1 MAIDSELMQALNR
14 FGSGDESS
22 FNIIY
27 EKTYSYVYSRT
38 RMIMKNEQDAMD
50 LLQEV
55 YIVAFK
61 SMDKL
66 ENANNLFAWLG
77 GIAYNQGMKIFN
89 KKKDVLLDETGEGL
103 FDIQESADTSFQPG
117 VELELKETADIIKE
131 VIEELPELQRAAI
144 TAYYYDEMSVTQ
156 IAELMETS
164 TGTIKSRLN
173 YARKRIQ
180 ESVEEKEKQ
189 MGIRLHSTSVPA
201 LILALQAASSGYS
214 ITGTTAGMGYK
225 SICGSLG
232 IEKTMVEGTKKVV
245 DTASSIDANISVA
258 SATGVGGT
266 TVAGTSVAIKVLA
279 GVCVALA
286 LVIGGGAIYLEKTKQ
301 DKVTTTEAVV
311 QETDITEEPTTEE
324 MINVYEVLAGSFC
337 FSSGAGGWSTDMD
350 VNTDGSFSGNH
361 HSVDMG
367 EPTDDYPNGKI
378 YTCDFKG
385 QLAEAQKIS
394 EFVYSADMEELQTGE
409 IKDPYVENGYLT
421 VMDEDPYGL
430 RVADKVMIYLAGMP
444 IEDLPNGVV
453 SWMWEEEMQ
462 QGVLP
467 YHIIYSEKDAAVF
480 KGEKKTTES
489 ITDDSDPNAELLAQY
504 RPVLDEYVEFQ
515 KNCASKEPL
524 DPFEYIRN
532 NCRYVGINTGQG
544 WSADCSEGE
553 EFLSSPIQGELYYA
567 LYDFGQ
573 DGTQELIMGS
583 KDQDWDNYYIHGIYG
598 FGDGNLMHV
607 TESLMVFATGMGIRI
622 KVLEGGYFLTYEVA
636 IPEAYENGWKSP
648 MYGVSVFN
656 NVQLEKIEN
665 PLSAGYIKRIDNF
678 NTEEEVYNTYK
689 EATLE
694 WRKVDLD
701 NIVTPSLEKQ
711 VASVDVEI
719 IPIDDLCAKSVI
731 TAKDK
736 DNQVVWTYETEQS
749 RYQADYNFAK
759 HWETNSRVFVLM
771 DQFLL
776 VLERETG
783 NVFTYEQH
791 LSVGKS
797 YEGDDFFLVWC
808 TDESAVNVLKM
819 SHEGEILWKTNI
831 TNYMQTEYP
840 STTHVENGE
849 IREMMNIDKNTQEPW
864 FTLDLET
871 GNILYYAFDNAS
883 GS

>member
-55 YIVAFK
+55 YIAAFK

-189 MGIRLHSTSVPA
+189 MGIRLHSTSLPA
-201 LILALQAASSGYS
+201 LVLALQAVASGYS
-214 ITGTTAGMGYK
+214 ITGTTAGMGYA

-245 DTASSIDANISVA
+245 DTVSSIDATTGVA
-258 SATGVGGT
+258 SATGVSGT

-301 DKVTTTEAVV
+301 DKTTSTEAVV
-311 QETDITEEPTTEE
+311 QETDVTEEPTTEE
-324 MINVYEVLAGSFC
+324 TINVYEVLAGSFC
-337 FSSGAGGWSTDMD
+337 FSSGAGGWSTDLD

-378 YTCDFKG
+378 YTCDFNG

-394 EFVYSADMEELQTGE
+394 EFVYSADMEELQIGE

-421 VMDEDPYGL
+421 VMNEDPYGL

-489 ITDDSDPNAELLAQY
+489 ITEDSDPNAELLAQY
-504 RPVLDEYVEFQ
+504 RPVLDEYVELQ

-524 DPFEYIRN
+524 DAFEYIRN

-544 WSADCSEGE
+544 WSGDCKEGE
-553 EFLSSPIQGELYYA
+553 KFLSSPIQGDLYYA

-607 TESLMVFATGMGIRI
+607 TESFMGFATGMGIRI

-648 MYGVSVFN
+648 VYGVSVFS
-656 NVQLEKIEN
+656 NVQLEEIEN
-665 PLSAGYIKRIDNF
+665 SLSAGYIKRIGNF

-689 EATLE
+689 EAVLE

-701 NIVTPSLEKQ
+701 NIVTPSLEQK
-711 VASVDVEI
+711 VVSVDVQI
-719 IPIDDLCAKSVI
+719 VPVDDNYAKSVV

-736 DNQVVWTYETEQS
+736 DEQAVWEYETEQS
-749 RYQADYNFAK
+749 RYNPDSHYANY
-759 HWETNSRVFVLM
+759 WETDSQVFVLM
-771 DQFLL
+771 DEFLL
-776 VLERETG
+776 VLDRNTGAETL
-783 NVFTYEQH
+783 YEKH
-791 LSVGKS
+791 EFVEKA
-797 YEGDDFFLVWC
+797 C
-808 TDESAVNVLKM
+808 
-819 SHEGEILWKTNI
+819 EGEDYIILRCIGMAGANILKISNNGKILWSTNV
-831 TNYMQTEYP
+831 TEYWQSEFP
-840 STTHVENGE
+840 STTHIEGNEV
-849 IREMMNIDKNTQEPW
+849 REMMIIDNDTVEPW
-864 FTLDLET
+864 YTLDLNT
-871 GNILYYAFDNAS
+871 GALIYTK
-883 GS
+883 